1 MENWSIASDYIFDR
15 AKLNFFKKWWMDI
28 DRVSFLLVV
37 GIIIFGLIMSTVS
50 SPYIAK
56 KIGAEKFFF
65 IKKQIVFS
73 MLAIIVL
80 IIISFFNIDQIKAI
94 SMVGTGVILVLLVM
108 VLIFGHETKGAKRWI
123 SIGGFALQPS
133 EFIKPLFLVLNAFLL
148 QRFSS
153 RQWQVKYGISAA
165 FFGVVGLLLIL
176 QPDFGMTSV
185 LVLLWLTQLFIFGL
199 PLAFI
204 GVIGSVGVL
213 GAFYAY
219 YSMPHV
225 ANRVNKFLNIDQK
238 NYQVE
243 RSIDAY
249 VNGGFFGTGPG
260 NGLVKRY
267 IPDAHTDFVFA
278 VVAEEF
284 GVITCLAIIVI
295 LFILIRRAIKNAI
308 TKDDMFSYLAIIS
321 LISQFA
327 LQVVINIGVSV
338 GLFPTKGMTLPFIS
352 YGGSSVLAMSL
363 CFGMILALTKK
374 KYDDQINYRNIV
386 L

>member
-1 MENWSIASDYIFDR
+1 MENWRIASDYIFDR
-15 AKLNFFKKWWMDI
+15 AKLNFLKRWWLDI
-28 DRVSFLLVV
+28 DRVSFLLVIGV
-37 GIIIFGLIMSTVS
+37 IIFGLIMSTVS

-56 KIGAEKFFF
+56 KIGVEKFFF

-73 MLAIIVL
+73 SLAIIVL

-94 SMVGTGVILVLLVM
+94 SMIGSGIVLVLLVV

-123 SIGGFALQPS
+123 SIWGFALQPS

-148 QRFSS
+148 QRFSG
-153 RQWQVKYGISAA
+153 RKWYVKYGVSGA
-165 FFGVVGLLLIL
+165 FFAVTGLLLIL
-176 QPDFGMTSV
+176 QPDFGMTTV
-185 LVLLWLTQLFIFGL
+185 LVLLWLAQLFIFGL
-199 PLAFI
+199 PLALI
-204 GVIGSVGVL
+204 GVISSIGVL

-219 YSMPHV
+219 LSMPHV
-225 ANRVNKFLNIDQK
+225 ANRVDKFLNIDQK

-260 NGLVKRY
+260 DGLVKRY
-267 IPDAHTDFVFA
+267 IPDAHTDFIFA

-295 LFILIRRAIKNAI
+295 FFTLIRRAIKNAM
-308 TKDDMFSYLAIIS
+308 TKEDMFSYLAIIG
-321 LISQFA
+321 LISQFT
-327 LQVVINIGVSV
+327 LQIIINIGVSV

-374 KYDDQINYRNIV
+374 KYDDQINYKNIV

>member
-1 MENWSIASDYIFDR
+1 
-15 AKLNFFKKWWMDI
+15 
-28 DRVSFLLVV
+28 
-37 GIIIFGLIMSTVS
+37 
-50 SPYIAK
+50 
-56 KIGAEKFFF
+56 
-65 IKKQIVFS
+65 
-73 MLAIIVL
+73 
-80 IIISFFNIDQIKAI
+80 
-94 SMVGTGVILVLLVM
+94 MVGTGVILVLLVM

>member
-1 MENWSIASDYIFDR
+1 MENWRIASDYIFDR

-148 QRFSS
+148 QRFSL
-153 RQWQVKYGISAA
+153 RKWQVKYGISAA